1 MESVRDSGCPGTVVS
16 AQNRFTIDW
25 VPRPQIRLP
34 QSPSIKKIGDI
45 SHRTEICEG
54 DEDTV
59 EVVFLGT
66 PPFIVDYEQRF
77 KPEGG
82 RSFDKTVKTVTA
94 GLGSATIRLES
105 GAAGIYQYHF
115 NQVADSLYD
124 NPKDR
129 NVRSPIILEQNVSP
143 RPNVAFVTPNRVYK
157 YCLDS
162 ASGEDN
168 SIPMQF
174 TGVRFLSYYARGDL
188 FVNF

>member
-1 MESVRDSGCPGTVVS
+1 M
-16 AQNRFTIDW
+16 
-25 VPRPQIRLP
+25 
-34 QSPSIKKIGDI
+34 
-45 SHRTEICEG
+45 
-54 DEDTV
+54 

-188 FVNF
+188 FVNFQLSLLLFP